1 MFKRK
6 WQLVLVLTLST
17 FLIGVSSA
25 FADLYWES
33 EQVTQGVKGQPPG
46 PSIMKS
52 YYTDKAS
59 RIELADGKIV
69 IMDFDKK
76 LVYSLDPAAKTY
88 SQMDMNEMGGSKQMA
103 NMPAEQRK
111 MMESMMQNMQI
122 TPTAETKVINGY
134 NCKKYMVS
142 FMMMNSEYWL
152 SKDVKGYDELKAI
165 GAKMAKSFEGNPMLK
180 QMNIAA
186 MMDKLDGFPVRT
198 VTQVMGGTITNTL
211 VKMEKKSLSSD
222 LFQVPAGYTAKP
234 M

>member
-1 MFKRK
+1 MFKNK

-17 FLIGVSSA
+17 LFIGVSVAS
-25 FADLYWES
+25 ADLYWES

-46 PSIMKS
+46 PSLMKS

-59 RIELADGKIV
+59 RIELPDGKIM
-69 IMDFDKK
+69 IMEYDKK
-76 LVYSLDPAAKTY
+76 LVYRLDPAAKTY
-88 SQMDMNEMGGSKQMA
+88 SQMDMNEMAGSKKMA

-111 MMESMMQNMQI
+111 MMESMMQSMQI
-122 TPTAETKVINGY
+122 TPTEETKVINGY
-134 NCKKYMVS
+134 KCKKYMVS
-142 FMMMNSEYWL
+142 FMMMNGEYWL

-165 GAKMAKSFEGNPMLK
+165 GAKMAKSFENNPMLK

-186 MMDKLDGFPVRT
+186 MMDKLDGFPVQT

-211 VKMEKKSLSSD
+211 VKVEKKSLSSD
-222 LFQVPAGYTAKP
+222 LFQVPAGYAAKP

>member
-1 MFKRK
+1 MFKSK

-17 FLIGVSSA
+17 FFVGVSLA

-59 RIELADGKIV
+59 RIELADGKIM
-69 IMDFDKK
+69 IMDYDKK
-76 LVYSLDPAAKTY
+76 LAYRLDPAAKTY
-88 SQMDMNEMGGSKQMA
+88 SEMDMNEMGGSKQMA

-111 MMESMMQNMQI
+111 MMESMMQSMQI
-122 TPTAETKVINGY
+122 TPTDETKVINGY
-134 NCKKYMVS
+134 KCKKYMVN
-142 FMMMNSEYWL
+142 FMMMNGEYWL

-165 GAKMAKSFEGNPMLK
+165 GAKMAKSFENNPMLK

-186 MMDKLDGFPVRT
+186 MMDKLDGFPVQT

-211 VKMEKKSLSSD
+211 VKVEKKSLSGD